1 MRRMLNGRKEGRM
14 PQKKKQP
21 VAAIMYDFDK
31 TLCTRDMQEYSFIP
45 GLGISA
51 EAFWSEA
58 GRLSGAGMDPILA
71 YMYLMLKKSREAE
84 KPIRRE
90 NFVDLGRDIDFFP
103 GVSDWFNRINDYGK
117 SCGVTV
123 QHFIISS
130 GLKEIIEGSKVC
142 NAFTKIYACEFH
154 YDANNVADWPLV
166 SVNYTTKTQF
176 LFRINKGVLDG
187 TDSDALNRYVPEED
201 RPIPF
206 RNMIYIGDGLTDVPC
221 MKLVKANGGHSIAVF
236 GRGNKKKVE
245 ELLIDHRVNFLAP
258 ADYSSGKEL
267 DGLVKRIIDRMSV
280 VDDLYERHRAQE
292 KSIAGK

>member
-1 MRRMLNGRKEGRM
+1 M
-14 PQKKKQP
+14 PQKKKKP
-21 VAAIMYDFDK
+21 IAAIMYDFDK

-51 EAFWSEA
+51 EVFWNEA
-58 GRLSGAGMDPILA
+58 KRLSGSGMDPILA

-90 NFVDLGRDIDFFP
+90 NFVDLGHAIDFFP
-103 GVSDWFNRINDYGK
+103 GVSDWFKRINDYGK
-117 SCGVTV
+117 ACDVTV

-130 GLKEIIEGSKVC
+130 GLKEIIEGSTIC

-154 YDANNVADWPLV
+154 YDANNVADWPLI

-187 TDSDALNRYVPEED
+187 TDNEALNRYVPEED

-245 ELLIDHRVNFLAP
+245 ELLVDHRVNFLAA
-258 ADYSSGKEL
+258 ADYTSGKEL
-267 DGLVKRIIDRMSV
+267 DGLVKRIIDRMKV
-280 VDDLYERHRAQE
+280 VDDLYEHHRAQE
-292 KSIAGK
+292 RRIAGA